1 MTTKLFQTL
10 AAATTLA
17 GIVATAG
24 AANAASLSYT
34 TQYQYKPTD
43 GTPVSADG
51 FYVTDIEDIISVN
64 KFDSKL
70 GTLKSVTIDFI
81 GDLKGDARF
90 ENRSSRA
97 ATVLVNLAGELSL
110 ELPAG
115 VERLN
120 LTPTQSYAYQVA
132 RYDGRTD
139 FSGASGRTVNGLSA
153 TLAKTLTVNAGDE
166 FFQYFLGKGT
176 ADFTFKAFANSN
188 VTGSGNFDSQI
199 NTYAAA
205 NLAVTY
211 DYDPKAV
218 PEPSAAIGLGLVAGI
233 GLMSQR
239 RKNWLKASN

>member
-51 FYVTDIEDIISVN
+51 FYATDIEDIISVQ

-70 GTLKSVTIDFI
+70 GTLKSVTIDFV
-81 GDLKGDARF
+81 GQLKGDAAF
-90 ENRSSRA
+90 ENRSNRA
-97 ATVLVNLAGELSL
+97 STVLVNLAGTLRL
-110 ELPAG
+110 ELPKG
-115 VERLN
+115 VEQFN
-120 LTPTQSYAYQVA
+120 IEPTQSYSYNVA
-132 RYDGRTD
+132 RYDGNTD
-139 FSGASGRTVNGLSA
+139 YAGASGRTLNGLTA
-153 TLAKTLTVNAGDE
+153 TLTQTRTFTSSDGLFTN
-166 FFQYFLGKGT
+166 FLGKGT
-176 ADFTFKAFANSN
+176 ADFNFYADATSSIQ
-188 VTGSGNFDSQI
+188 GSGNISSLI

-205 NLAVTY
+205 GLTVTY
-211 DYDPKAV
+211 EYDPASV